1 MGQGDAVQYLR
12 SSPLNVDV
20 RVGETRLTP
29 AGDPEPSRGGRH
41 ERGFQIVCHRST
53 PCRRRQILQS
63 IRADSTVAGPG
74 KGDTMPTT
82 QRPRRELASP
92 AQIADLFGLDTK
104 TVRRR
109 IADGTLPAFRVG
121 RQIRIDVAAAEAAL
135 MRPMNEAAAALLT
148 ADRRER
154 AAAR

>member
-1 MGQGDAVQYLR
+1 
-12 SSPLNVDV
+12 
-20 RVGETRLTP
+20 
-29 AGDPEPSRGGRH
+29 
-41 ERGFQIVCHRST
+41 
-53 PCRRRQILQS
+53 
-63 IRADSTVAGPG
+63 
-74 KGDTMPTT
+74 MPTT